1 MIVRRHLLRN
11 SAALLAA
18 PLIGARILG
27 APPLIGRANAQSAFD
42 WKQFKGTSIE
52 VNLVKSPLADVLQA
66 HQKEFE
72 ELTGIKVGAEQIP
85 EQQQRPKVAVEF
97 ASGRPSFDVVHVAL
111 HVQKRLIEKG
121 HWLTD
126 LRPMIADGHLTN
138 PDYDFADFG
147 GPGLHAA
154 TGPDGALHTIPIKQ
168 DLWLTFYNK
177 KMFADRGVTF
187 PKTLDELYETA
198 KALTDK
204 SAGVYGYVGRGLKN
218 ANLPPYTAMLQGWD
232 QETISAD
239 GRTLLTDTPD
249 AIAAAQYYGKLMR
262 ETAPPGSIGF
272 NWNESQT
279 TFSQAR
285 AAMWIDGIGFSAP
298 LIDKTKS
305 KIAEVVGFA
314 LVPRG
319 PKAQHADTF
328 IDGMGIAN
336 ASRNKGAAWYYV
348 QWATGKQIQSEM
360 LRTGSA
366 TPARSSVYNN
376 PEVVKNSAFPK
387 EWFDTA
393 LACLPIAR
401 SGLPEI
407 VGVTEFRD
415 TIGVALTNIIGG
427 ADAATEMHK
436 ATETF
441 KPILAKELA

>member
-1 MIVRRHLLRN
+1 MIYRRAMLRA

-18 PLIGARILG
+18 PAIVR
-27 APPLIGRANAQSAFD
+27 RAHAQSKFD
-42 WKQFKGTSIE
+42 WKQFKGQAIE
-52 VNLVKSPLADVLQA
+52 VNLAKSPLADVLQA
-66 HQKEFE
+66 HQREFE

-97 ASGRPSFDVVHVAL
+97 ASGRPSFDVVQVAL

-121 HWLTD
+121 RWMAD
-126 LRPMIADGHLTN
+126 LRPMLADANLTN

-147 GPGLHAA
+147 GPGIHAA
-154 TGPDGALHTIPIKQ
+154 TAADGTLHSIPIKQ

-177 KMFADRGVTF
+177 KLFAERSLEF
-187 PKTLDELYETA
+187 PKTLDELFETS

-204 SAGVYGYVGRGLKN
+204 SKGIYGFVGRGLKN
-218 ANLPPYTAMLQGWD
+218 ANLPPYTSMLLGWD

-239 GRTLLTDTPD
+239 GRTLLTDTPA
-249 AIAAAQYYGKLMR
+249 AIAAAEYYGKLMR

-279 TFSQAR
+279 TFSQGR

-305 KIAEVVGFA
+305 KVADACGF
-314 LVPRG
+314 LPVPRG
-319 PKAQHADTF
+319 PKSQASATF
-328 IDGMGIAN
+328 IDGLGIAQG
-336 ASRNKGAAWYYV
+336 SRNKGPAWLYV
-348 QWATGKQIQSEM
+348 QWATGKTILSEM
-360 LRTGSA
+360 LRTGSG
-366 TPARSSVYNN
+366 TPARASVYKN
-376 PEVVKNSAFPK
+376 PELVKNSTFPK
-387 EWFDTA
+387 EWFDAA

-407 VGVTEFRD
+407 VAVTEFRD

-427 ADAATEMHK
+427 ADAATEMKK
-436 ATETF
+436 ATDTF
-441 KPILAKELA
+441 KPVLAKELA

>member
-1 MIVRRHLLRN
+1 MIQRRQLLRA
-11 SAALLAA
+11 SAAILAA
-18 PLIGARILG
+18 PALVR
-27 APPLIGRANAQSAFD
+27 RAHAQSQFD
-42 WKQFKGTSIE
+42 WKRFHGQSIE
-52 VNLVKSPLADVLQA
+52 VNLTKSPLADVLQA

-72 ELTGIKVGAEQIP
+72 DLTGIKVGAEQIP

-121 HWLTD
+121 HWLAD
-126 LRPMIADGHLTN
+126 LRPMIADGTLTG

-147 GPGLHAA
+147 GPGIHAA
-154 TGPDGALHTIPIKQ
+154 TAADGTLHTIPIKQ

-177 KMFADRGVTF
+177 QLFAERGVSF
-187 PKTLDELYETA
+187 PKSLDEMLATA
-198 KALTDK
+198 HVLTDK
-204 SAGVYGYVGRGLKN
+204 SKGVYGYVGRGLKN
-218 ANLPPYTAMLQGWD
+218 ANLPPYTSMLLGWD

-239 GRTLLTDTPD
+239 GRTLLTDTPA
-249 AIAAAQYYGKLMR
+249 AIAAADYYGRLMR

-305 KIAEVVGFA
+305 KVANSLGFA
-314 LVPRG
+314 PVPRG
-319 PKAQHADTF
+319 PKAQASATF
-328 IDGMGIAN
+328 IDGIGIAA
-336 ASRNKGAAWYYV
+336 ASRNKGPAWFYV
-348 QWATGKQIQSEM
+348 QWATGKAIQGEM

-366 TPARSSVYNN
+366 TPARASVYKNA
-376 PEVVKNSAFPK
+376 ELVKTSPFPQ
-387 EWFDTA
+387 EYFDTA

-407 VGVTEFRD
+407 VAVTEFRD

-427 ADAATEMHK
+427 ADAATEMRK

-441 KPILAKELA
+441 RPILAKELT